1 MPDQTEKQTFS
12 DDEALDFH
20 RIPTPGKISMAP
32 TKPMATQRDLSLAY
46 SPGVAVPVLAIA
58 ADADKAYDYTSKG
71 NLVAVISNG
80 TAILGLGNLG
90 HMASKPVMEGK
101 SVLFKRFADV
111 DSFDIEVKTT
121 DPDEFI
127 TVVKNIGDTWGGINL
142 EDIKS
147 PECFVI
153 ESELQDLLDIPVF
166 HDDQHGTAII
176 STAGLI
182 NAVHIA
188 GKKLDE
194 IKVVL
199 AGAGAAGLSSI
210 ALMKAAGVK
219 AENTVICD
227 RDGVVYKG
235 RDHGMDQWKAAHAT
249 DTPLRTLAE
258 AMVGADV
265 VLGLSAKGAI
275 TKEMVASMAP
285 NPIIF
290 AMANPDPEITPE
302 DVKSV
307 RSDAIIA
314 TGRSDYVNQVNNVLA
329 FPYLF
334 RGALDVRARLINL
347 VMKIACAH
355 ALAALAREDVP
366 DEVAAAYRGRKLK
379 FGPDYI
385 IPTPFDPR
393 LIWYIP
399 PFVAQAA
406 MDTGVA
412 RVQIEDM
419 DAYRHALR
427 SRVDPSAALM
437 QKISSAVRGGPNK
450 RVVFAE
456 GEEPAVIRAAWG
468 FKQADLGTPILVG
481 REDLI
486 RQNAAEAGLN
496 FDELG
501 IEITNARVSDHNVE
515 DTDWLYEKLQR
526 RGYLR
531 RDVQRMINHHQRHLL
546 ARLHAG
552 IDLAQCQRVG
562 VLFHRGHAVLIDD
575 DIRDGVEGILGEDA
589 HRHGLHLFQ
598 HRQRVE
604 AAYVLLGIQRLA
616 AGGEGHPDQ
625 LARLR
630 QHLLHLLALG
640 LQVFEAPHFHR
651 VQRAEVHADPA
662 GGFEHHHGAGQG
674 LSALLLG
681 HEQRHQIRQILFA
694 VEAELA
700 GLRLDLARLQPAGE
714 GETLDQGC
722 ERHPAHL
729 FRRQRQGSEG
739 GLVGLGHPSLAVEG
753 EDQVRQRLEQ
763 GLNLVVL
770 ALGGHVGDGLDVID
784 AGNAA
789 DLRHQMLEIAKLQLG
804 EIEIDDA

>member
-1 MPDQTEKQTFS
+1 MADLTDKQTFS
-12 DDEALDFH
+12 DEDALEFH
-20 RIPTPGKISMAP
+20 RSPTPGKISMAP

-46 SPGVAVPVLAIA
+46 SPGVAIPVLAIA

-101 SVLFKRFADV
+101 AVLFKRFADV
-111 DSFDIEVKTT
+111 DSFDVEVKTT

-182 NAVHIA
+182 NACHIT
-188 GKKLDE
+188 GKKLED

-210 ALMKAAGVK
+210 GLMKAVGVR
-219 AENTVICD
+219 AENTVIVD
-227 RDGVVYKG
+227 RDGVIYKG
-235 RDHGMDQWKAAHAT
+235 RENVDQWKAAHAT
-249 DTPLRTLAE
+249 DTPHRTLAE

-302 DVKSV
+302 DVASV
-307 RSDAIIA
+307 RSDAIMA
-314 TGRSDYVNQVNNVLA
+314 TGRSDYVNQVNNVLG
-329 FPYLF
+329 FPYIF
-334 RGALDVRARLINL
+334 RGALDVRARRVNHE
-347 VMKIACAH
+347 MKVACAQ

-366 DEVAAAYRGRKLK
+366 DEVAMAYRGRKLR

-385 IPTPFDPR
+385 IPSPFDPR

-412 RVQIEDM
+412 RKPIEDM
-419 DAYRHALR
+419 DAYRTELR
-427 SRVDPSAALM
+427 SRLDPSAALM
-437 QKISSAVRGGPNK
+437 QNISGAVRAAPNK

-456 GEEPAVIRAAWG
+456 GEETAVIRAAWG
-468 FKQADLGTPILVG
+468 FKQAELGTPVLLG

-496 FDELG
+496 FDEMG
-501 IEITNARVSDHNVE
+501 IEIVNARVSEHNVE
-515 DTDWLYEKLQR
+515 YTDWLYARLQR

-531 RDVQRMINHHQRHLL
+531 RDVQRMINQDRNYFGAAMVARGQADAMVTGVTRNFNMVLKEVRRVLDVKNRMIGMSILL
-546 ARLHAG
+546 AKGRTLFVADTSIHELPNAEELAEIAIQAAETVRKLGKTPRVAFLSYSTFGNPPGDRGEKVREAIRILDQRGVDFEYEGEMPPELALDPDARGAYPFMRLT
-552 IDLAQCQRVG
+552 
-562 VLFHRGHAVLIDD
+562 GHANVLVMPAIHSAS
-575 DIRDGVEGILGEDA
+575 ISTRLVQSLGGA
-589 HRHGLHLFQ
+589 
-598 HRQRVE
+598 RVIGP
-604 AAYVLLGIQRLA
+604 L
-616 AGGEGHPDQ
+616 
-625 LARLR
+625 
-630 QHLLHLLALG
+630 
-640 LQVFEAPHFHR
+640 
-651 VQRAEVHADPA
+651 
-662 GGFEHHHGAGQG
+662 
-674 LSALLLG
+674 
-681 HEQRHQIRQILFA
+681 
-694 VEAELA
+694 
-700 GLRLDLARLQPAGE
+700 
-714 GETLDQGC
+714 
-722 ERHPAHL
+722 
-729 FRRQRQGSEG
+729 
-739 GLVGLGHPSLAVEG
+739 LVGLEKSVQIVSLGASVSEIITAATFAAYDEGAVAES
-753 EDQVRQRLEQ
+753 
-763 GLNLVVL
+763 
-770 ALGGHVGDGLDVID
+770 
-784 AGNAA
+784 
-789 DLRHQMLEIAKLQLG
+789 
-804 EIEIDDA
+804 

>member
-1 MPDQTEKQTFS
+1 MPDLTDKQTFS
-12 DDEALDFH
+12 DQDALDFH
-20 RIPTPGKISMAP
+20 RLPTPGKISMAP

-58 ADADKAYDYTSKG
+58 ADADKAYDYTAKG
-71 NLVAVISNG
+71 NMVAVISNG

-147 PECFVI
+147 PECFEI
-153 ESELQDLLDIPVF
+153 EAQLQDLLDIPVF

-182 NAVHIA
+182 NACHVA

-194 IKVVL
+194 VKVVL
-199 AGAGAAGLSSI
+199 SGAGAAGLSSI
-210 ALMKAAGVK
+210 ALMKAAGVRP
-219 AENTVICD
+219 ENTVICD
-227 RDGVVYKG
+227 REGVVYKG
-235 RDHGMDQWKAAHAT
+235 RPHDMDQWKAAHAT
-249 DTPLRTLAE
+249 DTPFRTMAE

-334 RGALDVRARLINL
+334 RGALDVRARRVNHE
-347 VMKIACAH
+347 MKVACAQ

-399 PFVAQAA
+399 PFIAQAA

-412 RVQIEDM
+412 RQPIEDM
-419 DAYRHALR
+419 DAYRHSLR

-437 QKISSAVRGGPNK
+437 QKITSAVRGGPDK

-456 GEEPAVIRAAWG
+456 GEEPAVIRAAWA
-468 FKQADLGTPILVG
+468 FKQAELGTPILVG

-486 RQNAAEAGLN
+486 HQNAAEAGLN

-501 IEITNARVSDHNVE
+501 IEITNARVSGCNAE
-515 DTDWLYEKLQR
+515 YTDWLYEKLQR

-531 RDVQRMINHHQRHLL
+531 RDVQRMINQDRNYFAATLVAKGRADAMVAGVTRNFNMALKEVQRVLDVDDTLIGLSILL
-546 ARLHAG
+546 AKGRTLFVADTSIHELPGAEE
-552 IDLAQCQRVG
+552 LAEI
-562 VLFHRGHAVLIDD
+562 AIK
-575 DIRDGVEGILGEDA
+575 
-589 HRHGLHLFQ
+589 
-598 HRQRVE
+598 
-604 AAYVLLGIQRLA
+604 A
-616 AGGEGHPDQ
+616 AGTVRRLGRNPRVAFLSYSTFGNPPGDRGEKVREAIRILDRKGVDFEYEGEMPPEVALDPHGHP
-625 LARLR
+625 AYAFNRLTKPANTLVMPAIHSAAISTKLV
-630 QHLLHLLALG
+630 QALG
-640 LQVFEAPHFHR
+640 
-651 VQRAEVHADPA
+651 
-662 GGFEHHHGAGQG
+662 GA
-674 LSALLLG
+674 
-681 HEQRHQIRQILFA
+681 
-694 VEAELA
+694 
-700 GLRLDLARLQPAGE
+700 
-714 GETLDQGC
+714 TLIG
-722 ERHPAHL
+722 PL
-729 FRRQRQGSEG
+729 
-739 GLVGLGHPSLAVEG
+739 LVGLEKSVQIVSLGASVNEI
-753 EDQVRQRLEQ
+753 LT
-763 GLNLVVL
+763 
-770 ALGGHVGDGLDVID
+770 AATFAAYD
-784 AGNAA
+784 AGPTFQGSGLTSAPRPPAA
-789 DLRHQMLEIAKLQLG
+789 LFEPNEG
-804 EIEIDDA
+804 